1 MFINPF
7 SSWGPLASPC
17 GDFQSHAREL
27 SSWAPAEMDW
37 TD

>member
-17 GDFQSHAREL
+17 GDIQSI
-27 SSWAPAEMDW
+27 
-37 TD
+37 